1 MNVSIIILAAGAS
14 SRMGMPKQLLMIEG
28 KTLIKR
34 VSEMAIDTPCHPIV
48 VVLGANKE
56 PIRKEMEKIP
66 LTIIENPQWENG
78 MSSSIKMGL
87 VGAYMT
93 EKEIDAVI
101 FLTVDMPFVS
111 AELIKEMIQKATEN
125 PDSQIV
131 ACNYEKQFGTPTVG
145 IPVLFKRSLFNDL
158 LELKGDEGAK
168 KIIQK
173 NKDKSSF
180 IYFPEGKFDL
190 DTIDEYW
197 NFVGQINQN

>member
-1 MNVSIIILAAGAS
+1 MNTSIIILAAGAS

-28 KTLIKR
+28 KTLIRR
-34 VSEMAIDTPCHPIV
+34 VSEMAIDTSCHPIV

-56 PIRKEMEKIP
+56 PIRKEIEKIP
-66 LTIIENPQWENG
+66 LTIIENPKWEDG
-78 MSSSIKMGL
+78 MSSSMKMGL

-111 AELIKEMIQKATEN
+111 PKLINEMITKATEN

-131 ACNYEKQFGTPTVG
+131 ACSYENQIG

-168 KIIQK
+168 KIVLK
-173 NKDKSSF
+173 NKEKTSLID
-180 IYFPEGKFDL
+180 FPEGKFDL

-197 NFVGQINQN
+197 NFVGQLNQN

>member
-1 MNVSIIILAAGAS
+1 MNTSIIILAAGAS

-34 VSEMAIDTPCHPIV
+34 VSEMALDTSCHPIV

-56 PIRKEMEKIP
+56 PIRKEIEKIP
-66 LTIIENPQWENG
+66 LTIIENPKWEDG
-78 MSSSIKMGL
+78 MSSSMKMGL

-111 AELIKEMIQKATEN
+111 AKLINDMITKATEN

-131 ACNYEKQFGTPTVG
+131 ACSYEKQIGTPTVG

-168 KIIQK
+168 KIVLK
-173 NKDKSSF
+173 NKDKTTL
-180 IYFPEGKFDL
+180 IDFPEGKFDL

-197 NFVGQINQN
+197 NFVGQLNQN

>member
-1 MNVSIIILAAGAS
+1 M
-14 SRMGMPKQLLMIEG
+14 
-28 KTLIKR
+28 
-34 VSEMAIDTPCHPIV
+34 DTKYHPIV

-56 PIRKEMEKIP
+56 PIRKEIAKIP
-66 LTIIENPQWENG
+66 LTIIENPKWEDG
-78 MSSSIKMGL
+78 MSSSMKMGL

-93 EKEIDAVI
+93 EKGIDAVI

-111 AELIKEMIQKATEN
+111 AKLINEMIEKATKN

-131 ACNYEKQFGTPTVG
+131 ACNYEKQIGTPTVG
-145 IPVLFKRSLFNDL
+145 IPVLFKRPLFNDL

-168 KIIQK
+168 KIVLK
-173 NKDKSSF
+173 NKDKTTL
-180 IYFPEGKFDL
+180 IDFPEGKFDL

>member
-1 MNVSIIILAAGAS
+1 MNTSIIILAAGAS
-14 SRMGMPKQLLMIEG
+14 SRMEMPKQLLMIEG
-28 KTLIKR
+28 KTLIRR
-34 VSEMAIDTPCHPIV
+34 VSEMAIETSCHPIV

-56 PIRKEMEKIP
+56 PIRKEIEKIP
-66 LTIIENPQWENG
+66 LTIIENPKWEDG
-78 MSSSIKMGL
+78 MSSSMKMGL
-87 VGAYMT
+87 VGAYLT

-111 AELIKEMIQKATEN
+111 SKLINDMIAKAIEN

-131 ACNYEKQFGTPTVG
+131 ACSYEKQFG

-168 KIIQK
+168 KIVLK
-173 NKDKSSF
+173 NKDKTSL
-180 IYFPEGKFDL
+180 IDFPEGKFDL

-197 NFVGQINQN
+197 NFVGQLNQN

>member
-1 MNVSIIILAAGAS
+1 MNTAIIILAAGAS
-14 SRMGMPKQLLMIEG
+14 SRMGMPKQLLMHEG

-34 VSEMAIDTPCHPIV
+34 VAEMALDTPCHPIV
-48 VVLGANKE
+48 VVLGACKE
-56 PIRKEMEKIP
+56 EIRKEIKKIP
-66 LTIIENPQWENG
+66 LTIIENPNWEDG

-93 EKEIDAVI
+93 QKDIDAVI

-111 AELIKEMIQKATEN
+111 INLINKMIIEANQS

-131 ACNYEKQFGTPTVG
+131 ACNYEKNIG

-168 KIIQK
+168 KIVTK
-173 NKDKSSF
+173 NKDKTTL
-180 IYFPEGKFDL
+180 IDFPEGKFDL

-197 NFVGQINQN
+197 NFVTTFNQN